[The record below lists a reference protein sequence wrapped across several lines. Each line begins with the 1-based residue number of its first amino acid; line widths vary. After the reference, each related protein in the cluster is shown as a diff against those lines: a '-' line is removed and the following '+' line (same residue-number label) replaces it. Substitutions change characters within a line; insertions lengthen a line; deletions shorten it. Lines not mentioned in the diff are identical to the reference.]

1 MTDWLKFKSGTDVR
15 GIAVGESDGT
25 IPFLSDEAVRAIT
38 LGFLDYLGSVEN
50 LKIAVGHDCRVSA
63 ERLKAAVIGALTDAG
78 VHVLDCGLS
87 STPAM
92 FMTTVEL
99 GCRAAI
105 QLTASH
111 HPWDKNGLKFFVDGS
126 GIDGKQLEQILSN
139 AAHPRVTLTHDGCV
153 EQVDFMPRYA
163 AILREIITRETG
175 EEQPL
180 AGVKIAVDAGN
191 GVGGFY
197 ATEVLQKLGADVSGS
212 RYLEPDGTFPNHI
225 PNPENKQAMAALSE
239 AVVSSGSDLG
249 LIFDTDVDRAACVD
263 RNGTEIARNRLV
275 ALAAAIALQ
284 GNEGGTIVTDSIV
297 SDGLID
303 FINNTLGGVIL
314 PFKRGYKNVIDKQI
328 ELNNSGVNC
337 PLAIE
342 TSGHAA
348 FRENYYLDD
357 GAYLAAKIVIQF
369 VRLKQQGK
377 DLEEL
382 FADLTE
388 AKEEKE
394 IRFKILCDDFK
405 AYGQAFLDDLRA
417 ACESDDAWQVVP
429 NTYEGVRINA
439 DADTGDGWL
448 LARLSVHDPVIPV
461 NFESR
466 RIGGTKAA
474 AKKLLTF
481 VKRYDRLDFSALTEF
496 CENG

>member
-1 MTDWLKFKSGTDVR
+1 MTDWIKFKSGTDVR

-25 IPFLSDEAVRAIT
+25 IPYLSDEAVRAIT
-38 LGFLDYLGSVEN
+38 LGFVDYLGGARG

-63 ERLKAAVIGALTDAG
+63 LRLKAAVIGALTDVG
-78 VHVLDCGLS
+78 VQVLDCGLS

-111 HPWDKNGLKFFVDGS
+111 HPWDKNGLKFFVDRS
-126 GIDGKQLEQILSN
+126 GVDGGQLEQILRN
-139 AAHPRVTLTHDGCV
+139 AQAPQAVLTKDGTV
-153 EQVDFMPRYA
+153 EQVNFMPRYA
-163 AILREIITRETG
+163 EILRGIIQRATG
-175 EEQPL
+175 EDQPL
-180 AGVKIAVDAGN
+180 NGMKIAVDAGN

-197 ATEVLQKLGADVSGS
+197 ATEVLQQLGADVSGS

-239 AVVSSGSDLG
+239 AVISSGSDLG

-275 ALAAAIALQ
+275 ALAAAIALE

-314 PFKRGYKNVIDKQI
+314 PFRRGYKNVIDKQI
-328 ELNNSGVNC
+328 ELNQNGINC

-357 GAYLAAKIVIQF
+357 GAYLAAKIVIQL
-369 VRLKQQGK
+369 VKLRQQGK
-377 DLEEL
+377 ELEDL

-394 IRFKILCDDFK
+394 IRLKILREDFK
-405 AYGQAFLDDLRA
+405 AYGQSFLDGLRSFCA
-417 ACESDDAWQVVP
+417 QNDAWQVVP

-439 DADTGDGWL
+439 DAGSGDGWL

-461 NFESR
+461 NLESR
-466 RIGGTKAA
+466 SVGGTRTAA
-474 AKKLLTF
+474 QKLLAF
-481 VKRYDRLDFSALTEF
+481 ARNYDGLDISALTEF

>member
-1 MTDWLKFKSGTDVR
+1 MTDWMKFKSGTDVR
-15 GIAVGESDGT
+15 GIAVGESDGK

-38 LGFLDYLGSVEN
+38 LGFVDYLGGAKD
-50 LKIAVGHDCRVSA
+50 LKVAVGHDCRVSA

-78 VHVLDCGLS
+78 AQVLDCGLS

-111 HPWDKNGLKFFVDGS
+111 HPWDKNGLKFFVDGG
-126 GIDGKQLEQILSN
+126 GIDGKQLEQILRN
-139 AAHPRVTLTHDGCV
+139 AAQPQAALPKTGTV
-153 EQVDFMPRYA
+153 ERVDFMPRYA
-163 AILREIITRETG
+163 EILRGIIARETG
-175 EEQPL
+175 ETQPL
-180 AGVKIAVDAGN
+180 KGLKIAVDAGN

-197 ATEVLQKLGADVSGS
+197 ATEVLQRLGADVSGS
-212 RYLEPDGTFPNHI
+212 RYLGPDGTFPNHI

-239 AVVSSGSDLG
+239 AVVESGSDLG

-263 RNGTEIARNRLV
+263 QNGTEIARNRLV
-275 ALAAAIALQ
+275 ALAAAIALE

-303 FINNTLGGVIL
+303 FINHTLGGVIL

-357 GAYLAAKIVIQF
+357 GAYLAAKIVIQL
-369 VRLKQQGK
+369 VKLRQQGK
-377 DLEEL
+377 ALEEL

-405 AYGQAFLDDLRA
+405 AYGQAFLDDLRDACA
-417 ACESDDAWQVVP
+417 ADDGWQVVP

-439 DADTGDGWL
+439 DENSGDGWL

-466 RIGGTKAA
+466 SVGGTKRAA
-474 AKKLLTF
+474 QKLLTF
-481 VKRYDRLDFSALTEF
+481 AKNYDQLDISALTDF

>member
-1 MTDWLKFKSGTDVR
+1 MTDWLKYKSGTDVR
-15 GIAVGESDGT
+15 GVAVGESDGT

-38 LGFLDYLGSVEN
+38 LGFVDYLGDMEGI
-50 LKIAVGHDCRVSA
+50 KIAVGHDCRVSA

-126 GIDGKQLEQILSN
+126 GIDGKQLEKILIN
-139 AAHPRVTLTHDGCV
+139 AQQPQTALTYDGTV
-153 EQVDFMPRYA
+153 EQVAFMPRYA
-163 AILREIITRETG
+163 EILRSIIVRGTG

-180 AGVKIAVDAGN
+180 KGMKIAVDAGN

-197 ATEVLQKLGADVSGS
+197 ATEVLEPLGADVSGS

-239 AVVSSGSDLG
+239 AVVESGSDLG

-263 RNGTEIARNRLV
+263 KNGTEIARNRLV
-275 ALAAAIALQ
+275 ALAAAIALE

-303 FINNTLGGVIL
+303 FINHTLGGVIL

-328 ELNNSGVNC
+328 EINNGGVNC

-357 GAYLAAKIVIQF
+357 GAYLAAKIVIQL
-369 VRLKQQGK
+369 VKLKQQGK
-377 DLEEL
+377 ELEEL
-382 FADLTE
+382 FAALVE

-394 IRFKILCDDFK
+394 VRFKILCEDFK
-405 AYGQAFLDDLRA
+405 PYGQAFLDDLRA
-417 ACESDDAWQVVP
+417 ACAADEAWQVVP

-439 DADTGDGWL
+439 DASSGDGWL

-466 RIGGTKAA
+466 SVGGAKTAA
-474 AKKLLTF
+474 QKLLTF
-481 VKRYDRLDFSALTEF
+481 AKNYDKLDISALTDF